1 MDTEYDVLVVGAG
14 PGGSTAARFAAEGG
28 AKTLMIEKRQEIGTH
43 VRCGEGIA
51 KGLLD
56 QAQIPIDR
64 SWIAGEMDGARVY
77 SPAGHTFEV
86 DESKAGAEVGFV
98 VERDLFDRKLAE
110 LAGMAGADIEVKTSA
125 TGFIKEDGKI
135 VGMTI
140 IRKGEPV
147 EVRAKIII
155 GADGFESQ
163 VGRWA
168 DIDTSLST
176 NDIMTCVQYRLTNI
190 ECDPKY
196 TEFYAGSA
204 APGGYIWIFPKSA
217 TTANVGIGIGG
228 DRVKNPGDPKKYLD
242 DWIAKNPKLKNGK
255 QLDMISGGCSVCAP
269 LDSVVTDNV
278 MLVGDAARMIDP
290 MTGGGIAHACL
301 AGRFAG
307 MVAAEGIKIQDY
319 SKEFFQKYE
328 KLWRA
333 EIEEKL
339 FLNWMAKEKCVTLP
353 DETFD
358 KLIKLLDMVGMENI
372 SVFNILNAIKEHHP
386 ELVEEFQDLI

>member
-14 PGGSTAARFAAEGG
+14 PGGSTAARFAVEGG

-56 QAQIPIDR
+56 QAKIPIDK
-64 SWIAGEMDGARVY
+64 SWIAAEMDGARVV
-77 SPAGHTFEV
+77 SPSGHTFEV
-86 DESKAGAEVGFV
+86 DEAKAGAEVGFV
-98 VERDLFDRKLAE
+98 VERDQFDRKLAE
-110 LAGMAGADIEVKTSA
+110 LAARAGADIEVKTSA
-125 TGFIKEDGKI
+125 TGFIREDGKI
-135 VGMTI
+135 VGMKV
-140 IRKGEPV
+140 IRKGEPM
-147 EVRAKIII
+147 EIRARIII

-168 DIDTSLST
+168 GIDTKLAP

-190 ECDPKY
+190 DCDPKY

-204 APGGYIWIFPKSA
+204 APGGYIWVFPKSEG
-217 TTANVGIGIGG
+217 TANVGIGIGG
-228 DRVKNPGDPKKYLD
+228 NMVKQGGDPKKYLD
-242 DWIAKNPKLKNGK
+242 EWIANNPKMKNAK
-255 QLDMISGGCSVCAP
+255 QLDMVGGGCSVCAP

-307 MVAAEGIKIQDY
+307 MVAAEGIQVGDY
-319 SKEFFQKYE
+319 SSEFFQKYE

-339 FLNWMAKEKCVTLP
+339 FLNWMAKEKLVTIS
-353 DETFD
+353 DEVFD
-358 KLIKLLDMVGMENI
+358 KLIKLLDTVGMDNI

-386 ELVEEFQDLI
+386 ELVEEFQDML

>member
-1 MDTEYDVLVVGAG
+1 MDTEYDVLVGGGG

-51 KGLLD
+51 RGLLE
-56 QAQIPIDR
+56 QAQIPIDK
-64 SWIAGEMDGARVY
+64 SWIAAEMDGARVI
-77 SPAGHTFEV
+77 SPAGHSFEV
-86 DESKAGAEVGFV
+86 DESKGGAEVGFV
-98 VERDLFDRKLAE
+98 VERDLFDRRLAE
-110 LAGMAGADIEVKTSA
+110 LAGMAGVDIEVKTSA

-140 IRKGEPV
+140 IRKGVPMEI
-147 EVRAKIII
+147 RAKIII

-168 DIDTSLST
+168 GIDTSLAP

-190 ECDPKY
+190 EVDPKY
-196 TEFYAGSA
+196 TEFYAGSG

-228 DRVKNPGDPKKYLD
+228 AIVKKGGDPKKYLD
-242 DWIAKNPKLKNGK
+242 AWIAKNPKMQNAK
-255 QLDMISGGCSVCAP
+255 QLDMIAGGCSVCAP

-307 MVAAEGIKIQDY
+307 GVAAEGIKIQDY

-339 FLNWMAKEKCVTLP
+339 FLNWMAKEKLVSIT
-353 DETFD
+353 DEVFD
-358 KLIKLLDMVGMENI
+358 KLIKLLDTVGMENI
-372 SVFNILNAIKEHHP
+372 SVFNILAAIKEHHP
-386 ELVEEFQDLI
+386 ELVKEFEDLL

>member
-1 MDTEYDVLVVGAG
+1 MDAEYDVLVIGAG

-51 KGLLD
+51 RGLLE
-56 QAQIPIDR
+56 QAEIPIDE
-64 SWIAGEMDGARVY
+64 SWIAAEMDGARIV
-77 SPAGHTFEV
+77 SPGGHSFDV
-86 DESKAGAEVGFV
+86 DESSAGSEVGFV

-110 LAGMAGADIEVKTSA
+110 LAAKAGADIEVKTSA
-125 TGFIKEDGKI
+125 IGFIKEDGKL
-135 VGMTI
+135 VGMKLI
-140 IRKGEPV
+140 CKGEPV
-147 EVRAKIII
+147 EVRAKIFI

-168 DIDTSLST
+168 GIDTTLDVS
-176 NDIMTCVQYRLTNI
+176 DIMTCVQYRLTNI

-204 APGGYIWIFPKSA
+204 APNGYIWIFPKSA
-217 TTANVGIGIGG
+217 TTANVGIGMGG
-228 DRVKNPGDPKKYLD
+228 QAVKQGGDPKKYLD
-242 DWIAKNPKLKNGK
+242 QWIANNPKMKNAK

-269 LDSVVTDNV
+269 LDSVVADNI

-307 MVAAEGIKIQDY
+307 GVAAEGIKIGDY

-339 FLNWMAKEKCVTLP
+339 FLNWMAKEKLVTIS
-353 DETFD
+353 DEVFD
-358 KLIKLLDMVGMENI
+358 TLIKLLAEVGMENI
-372 SVFNILNAIKEHHP
+372 SVINILAVIKERHP
-386 ELVEEFQDLI
+386 ELIEEFQDLI

>member
-1 MDTEYDVLVVGAG
+1 
-14 PGGSTAARFAAEGG
+14 PGGHSF
-28 AKTLMIEKRQEIGTH
+28 
-43 VRCGEGIA
+43 
-51 KGLLD
+51 D
-56 QAQIPIDR
+56 
-64 SWIAGEMDGARVY
+64 
-77 SPAGHTFEV
+77 V
-86 DESKAGAEVGFV
+86 DESSAGSEVGFV

-110 LAGMAGADIEVKTSA
+110 LAAEAGADIEVKTSA
-125 TGFIKEDGKI
+125 IGFIKEDGKL
-135 VGMTI
+135 VGMKLI
-140 IRKGEPV
+140 CKGEPV
-147 EVRAKIII
+147 EVRAKIFI

-168 DIDTSLST
+168 GIDTSLDVS
-176 NDIMTCVQYRLTNI
+176 DIMTCVQYRLTNI

-204 APGGYIWIFPKSA
+204 APNGYIWIFPKSA
-217 TTANVGIGIGG
+217 TTANVGIGMGG
-228 DRVKNPGDPKKYLD
+228 QAVKQGGDPKKYLD
-242 DWIAKNPKLKNGK
+242 QWIANNPKMKNAK

-269 LDSVVTDNV
+269 LDSVVADNI

-307 MVAAEGIKIQDY
+307 GVAAEGIKIGDY

-339 FLNWMAKEKCVTLP
+339 FLNWMAKEKLVTIS
-353 DETFD
+353 DEVFD
-358 KLIKLLDMVGMENI
+358 TLIKLLAEVGMENI
-372 SVFNILNAIKEHHP
+372 SVINILAVIKERHP
-386 ELVEEFQDLI
+386 ELIEEFQDLI

>member
-1 MDTEYDVLVVGAG
+1 MYMKIVYIKDKNQLNNFIGSQKMSQFLQAFEWGEFQEKVGG
-14 PGGSTAARFAAEGG
+14 KVFR
-28 AKTLMIEKRQEIGTH
+28 IG
-43 VRCGEGIA
+43 
-51 KGLLD
+51 
-56 QAQIPIDR
+56 
-64 SWIAGEMDGARVY
+64 
-77 SPAGHTFEV
+77 
-86 DESKAGAEVGFV
+86 
-98 VERDLFDRKLAE
+98 VE
-110 LAGMAGADIEVKTSA
+110 
-125 TGFIKEDGKI
+125 EDGKL
-135 VGMTI
+135 VGMKLI
-140 IRKGEPV
+140 NKGVPV
-147 EVRAKIII
+147 EVRAKVFI

-168 DIDTSLST
+168 GIDTNLKSS
-176 NDIMTCVQYRLTNI
+176 DIMTCVQYRLTNI

-217 TTANVGIGIGG
+217 TTANVGIGMGG
-228 DRVKNPGDPKKYLD
+228 AGVKKGGDPKKYLD
-242 DWIAKNPKLKNGK
+242 AWIAKNPKMQNAK
-255 QLDMISGGCSVCAP
+255 QLDMIAGGCSVCAP

-307 MVAAEGIKIQDY
+307 MVAADAIKAGDY

-339 FLNWMAKEKCVTLP
+339 FLNWMAKEKLVTIS
-353 DETFD
+353 DEVFD
-358 KLIKLLDMVGMENI
+358 KLIKLLGTVGMDNI

>member
-56 QAQIPIDR
+56 QAKIPIDK
-64 SWIAGEMDGARVY
+64 SWIAAEMDGARVV
-77 SPAGHTFEV
+77 SPSGHTFEV

-110 LAGMAGADIEVKTSA
+110 LAARAGADIEVKTSA
-125 TGFIKEDGKI
+125 TGFIREDGKI
-135 VGMTI
+135 VGMKV
-140 IRKGEPV
+140 IRKGEPM
-147 EVRAKIII
+147 EIRARIII

-168 DIDTSLST
+168 GIDTKLAP

-190 ECDPKY
+190 DCDPKY

-204 APGGYIWIFPKSA
+204 APGGYVWVFPKGEG
-217 TTANVGIGIGG
+217 TANVGIGIGG
-228 DRVKNPGDPKKYLD
+228 NTVKRGGDPKKYLD
-242 DWIAKNPKLKNGK
+242 EWIANNPKMKNAK
-255 QLDMISGGCSVCAP
+255 QLDMVGGGCSVCAP

-307 MVAAEGIKIQDY
+307 MVAAEGIQVGDY
-319 SKEFFQKYE
+319 SSEFFQKYE

-339 FLNWMAKEKCVTLP
+339 FLNWMAKEKLVTIS
-353 DETFD
+353 DEVFD
-358 KLIKLLDMVGMENI
+358 KLIKLLDTVGMDNI

-386 ELVEEFQDLI
+386 ELVEEFQDML

>member
-1 MDTEYDVLVVGAG
+1 MDAEYDVLVIGAG

-51 KGLLD
+51 RGLLE
-56 QAQIPIDR
+56 QAEIPIDE
-64 SWIAGEMDGARVY
+64 SWIAAEMDGARIVSPGGY
-77 SPAGHTFEV
+77 SFDV

-110 LAGMAGADIEVKTSA
+110 LAGMAGVDIEVKTSA
-125 TGFIKEDGKI
+125 IEFIKEDGKL
-135 VGMTI
+135 VGMKLI
-140 IRKGEPV
+140 SKGEPV
-147 EVRAKIII
+147 EVRAKIFI

-168 DIDTSLST
+168 GIDTTLDVK
-176 NDIMTCVQYRLTNI
+176 DIMTCVQYRLTNI

-204 APGGYIWIFPKSA
+204 APNGYIWIFPKSA
-217 TTANVGIGIGG
+217 TTANVGIGMGG
-228 DRVKNPGDPKKYLD
+228 QAVKQGGDPKKYLD
-242 DWIAKNPKLKNGK
+242 EWIANNPKMKNAK
-255 QLDMISGGCSVCAP
+255 QLDMIAGGCSVCAP
-269 LDSVVTDNV
+269 LDSIVADNI

-307 MVAAEGIKIQDY
+307 GVAAEGIKNQDY

-339 FLNWMAKEKCVTLP
+339 FLNWMAKEKLVTIS
-353 DETFD
+353 DEVFD
-358 KLIKLLDMVGMENI
+358 TLIKLLSEVGMDNI
-372 SVFNILNAIKEHHP
+372 SVINILAVIKERHP
-386 ELVEEFQDLI
+386 ELIEEFQDLI

>member
-1 MDTEYDVLVVGAG
+1 MDTEYDVLVIGGG

-51 KGLLD
+51 RGLLE
-56 QAQIPIDR
+56 QAEIPIDE
-64 SWIAGEMDGARVY
+64 SWIAAEMDGARVFSPGGY
-77 SPAGHTFEV
+77 SFDV

-110 LAGMAGADIEVKTSA
+110 LAAMAGVDIEVKTSA
-125 TGFIKEDGKI
+125 IGFIKEDGKL
-135 VGMTI
+135 VGMKLI
-140 IRKGEPV
+140 CKGEPV
-147 EVRAKIII
+147 EVRAKIFI

-168 DIDTSLST
+168 GIDTSL
-176 NDIMTCVQYRLTNI
+176 DIGDVMTCVQYRLTNI
-190 ECDPKY
+190 DCDPKY
-196 TEFYAGSA
+196 TEFYSGSG
-204 APGGYIWIFPKSA
+204 APGGYIWVFPKSA
-217 TTANVGIGIGG
+217 TSANVGIGVGG
-228 DRVKNPGDPKKYLD
+228 KSVKAGGDPKKLLD
-242 DWIAKNPKLKNGK
+242 AWIAKNPKMQNAK
-255 QLDMISGGCSVCAP
+255 QLDMIAGGCSVCAP
-269 LDSVVTDNV
+269 LDSVVADNI

-307 MVAAEGIKIQDY
+307 GVAAEGIKIQDY

-339 FLNWMAKEKCVTLP
+339 FLNWMAKEKLVTLE
-353 DETFD
+353 DEVFD
-358 KLIKLLDMVGMENI
+358 KLIKLLNTVGMENI
-372 SVFNILNAIKEHHP
+372 SVINILAAVKEHHP
-386 ELVEEFQDLI
+386 ELIAEFEDLI